1 MNRKI
6 RMWNTD
12 RIVHAVGLFY
22 IVQSV
27 MLIGVAVYAGSWG
40 LALPAVTGLPVAFA
54 LLYVRKKQK
63 NRERRMLSALKGK
76 EASLLEAEEIWL
88 SEELCQIVEGL
99 LREQQ
104 EQSRYYQGKYAEYL
118 ALQTQINPHFLYNT
132 LEAIRG
138 DALCEG
144 VGTIA
149 ETTEALST
157 FFRYTISEPET
168 LVPLE
173 RELDHVDN
181 YFIIQKY
188 RFGDRIALEQ
198 IHEDTGEEAQ
208 KLLVPKLILQPI
220 VENAIY
226 HGLEGRGT
234 GGKIFI
240 KIELT
245 DSRLLITVSDDGVGI
260 EKEKVRKINENLAH
274 SDRNVLAEGHHGIAL
289 DNVSR
294 RIKLL
299 FGEYYGIKLFSVE
312 GFGTQVIYTLPKLT
326 SLTELE
332 KI

>member
-1 MNRKI
+1 MSRGI
-6 RMWNTD
+6 RNWNGD
-12 RIVHAVGLFY
+12 RIVWVIGLFY
-22 IVQSV
+22 VVQN
-27 MLIGVAVYAGSWG
+27 MALTGAAVYAGNWG
-40 LALPAVTGLPVAFA
+40 LFLPGVSGLAAACV
-54 LLYVRKKQK
+54 LLYVKKKQ
-63 NRERRMLSALKGK
+63 RERGRQIFSGMERK
-76 EASLLEAEEIWL
+76 EAPLLEEKEVWL
-88 SEELCQIVEGL
+88 SEEICQIIRGL

-104 EQSRYYQGKYAEYL
+104 ERSRYYQGKYAEYL

-144 VGTIA
+144 VETIA

-188 RFGDRIALEQ
+188 RFGERISLKQ
-198 IHEDTGEEAQ
+198 IHEDAGEEAL
-208 KLLVPKLILQPI
+208 KLMVPKLILQPI

-226 HGLEGRGT
+226 HGLECRGA
-234 GGKIFI
+234 GGKIFV

-245 DSRLLITVSDDGVGI
+245 DSRLLITVSDDGEGI
-260 EKEKVRKINENLAH
+260 DKEKVRQINENLIH
-274 SDRNVLAEGHHGIAL
+274 PNRNVITERHHGIAL
-289 DNVSR
+289 NNVSR
-294 RIKLL
+294 RLKLL

-332 KI
+332 NT

>member
-1 MNRKI
+1 MGKKI
-6 RMWNTD
+6 RKWNAD
-12 RIVHAVGLFY
+12 RLICAFSLFY
-22 IVQSV
+22 IFQNLV
-27 MLIGVAVYAGSWG
+27 MTGLAVYSGDW
-40 LALPAVTGLPVAFA
+40 VF
-54 LLYVRKKQK
+54 LLSSVFGFVFVFLLMTVRKKQK
-63 NRERRMLSALKGK
+63 KRERRMLSELESNESK
-76 EASLLEAEEIWL
+76 LLEEEENWL
-88 SEELCQIVEGL
+88 SAEFCQIVGEL
-99 LREQQ
+99 LRELK
-104 EQSRYYQGKYAEYL
+104 EQNRYYQGTYAEYL

-144 VGTIA
+144 VETIA

-198 IHEDTGEEAQ
+198 IHEDAGEEAL
-208 KLLVPKLILQPI
+208 KLMVPKLILQPI

-226 HGLEGRGT
+226 HGLEGRGA

-260 EKEKVRKINENLAH
+260 AKEMVQKINENLAH
-274 SDRNVLAEGHHGIAL
+274 PDRIIVSEGHHGIAL
-289 DNVSR
+289 ANVSR

-312 GFGTQVIYTLPKLT
+312 EFGTQVIYTLPKLT

-332 KI
+332 NI

>member
-1 MNRKI
+1 
-6 RMWNTD
+6 MWNVD
-12 RIVHAVGLFY
+12 RIVRMIGLSY
-22 IVQSV
+22 IVQS
-27 MLIGVAVYAGSWG
+27 MLLAGVVVYTDGCWLILLAAAGLLMAFVLLYAG
-40 LALPAVTGLPVAFA
+40 
-54 LLYVRKKQK
+54 KKQK
-63 NRERRMLSALKGK
+63 DRERRMLFELDGK
-76 EASLLEAEEIWL
+76 ETFLLETEEAWL
-88 SEELCQIVEGL
+88 SEEFCQIVERL
-99 LREQQ
+99 LGELQ

-144 VGTIA
+144 VETIA

-198 IHEDTGEEAQ
+198 IHEDTQEEAG
-208 KLLVPKLILQPI
+208 KLMVPKLILQPI

-226 HGLEGRGT
+226 HGLEGRGI

-245 DSRLLITVSDDGVGI
+245 ESRLLITVSDDGVGI
-260 EKEKVRKINENLAH
+260 EKEKVHMINENLAYP
-274 SDRNVLAEGHHGIAL
+274 DRNVVAEGHHGIAL

-326 SLTELE
+326 SLTDLE

>member
-1 MNRKI
+1 MRKNSKRWNSGRVI
-6 RMWNTD
+6 RG
-12 RIVHAVGLFY
+12 ISLFY
-22 IVQSV
+22 LIQNAV
-27 MLIGVAVYAGSWG
+27 MTGAAVYFGRWG
-40 LALPAVTGLPVAFA
+40 LALLPLSGFA
-54 LLYVRKKQK
+54 ASCILVHVRKKQK
-63 NRERRMLSALKGK
+63 ERETRMLSAVEEK
-76 EASLLEAEEIWL
+76 ETSLLSAEEIYL
-88 SEELCQIVEGL
+88 SEEICRVVEGL
-99 LREQQ
+99 LQELK

-144 VGTIA
+144 VESIA

-188 RFGDRIALEQ
+188 RFGERIALEQ
-198 IHEDTGEEAQ
+198 IYEDAGDEAL
-208 KLLVPKLILQPI
+208 KLMVPKLILQPI

-226 HGLEGRGT
+226 HGLEGRGS

-240 KIELT
+240 KTELT

-260 EKEKVRKINENLAH
+260 AKEKVQKINENLAH
-274 SDRNVLAEGHHGIAL
+274 SDKNATVEGHHGIAL
-289 DNVSR
+289 ANVSR

-312 GFGTQVIYTLPKLT
+312 EFGTQVIYTLPKVT

-332 KI
+332 KV